1 MANLRTLRNLITLF
15 VALFF
20 IACDKNNG
28 LENSSTIEVKTYS
41 SEDEAY
47 KTTIGE
53 IKDQETGQVICIVKQ
68 K

>member
-1 MANLRTLRNLITLF
+1 MTNLRTLRNIIALF

-20 IACDKNNG
+20 IACDNNRH
-28 LENSSTIEVKTYS
+28 ENSSPIEVKTYS

-47 KTTIGE
+47 KATIGE
-53 IKDQETGQVICIVKQ
+53 IKDPETGQVICIVKQ